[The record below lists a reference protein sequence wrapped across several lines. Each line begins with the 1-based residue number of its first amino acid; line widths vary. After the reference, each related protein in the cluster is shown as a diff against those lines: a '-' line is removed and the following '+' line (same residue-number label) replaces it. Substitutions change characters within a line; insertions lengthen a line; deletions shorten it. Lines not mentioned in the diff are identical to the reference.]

1 MCNFFSFQKLDF
13 FKKYK
18 VYTQYW
24 GKITA
29 IGWALG
35 EIKIKQ
41 LLNMFTQIVFEGFLV
56 QNYALLKYPM
66 YLRVYTYLIDCQY
79 VINID

>member
-13 FKKYK
+13 FKNIKCILS
-18 VYTQYW
+18 TA

-41 LLNMFTQIVFEGFLV
+41 LLNMFTQIVFKGFLV
-56 QNYALLKYPM
+56 QNYTLLKYPM